1 MQYWLVMPAAGAG
14 RRFGGAKQFASLHER
29 TVLELALQPFID
41 DLQCVGG
48 ALALAP
54 QEPRREELA
63 RRLPPHFAPV
73 DGGPTRAH
81 SVLNGLVALGQRA
94 DAADWVLVH
103 DAARPCLSA
112 ADLAR
117 LLAGLGEHS
126 ASGEPAQG
134 ALLAVPV
141 ADTVKRAGPR
151 TGDEPAHCAGTLS
164 REGLWLAQTPQTFRL
179 GALRA
184 ALEQALALGRMPTD
198 EAQAMEW
205 QGVSARLIEARDT
218 NIKVTGAADLLLARA
233 VLEAR
238 AAAARALGR
247 E

>member
-1 MQYWLVMPAAGAG
+1 MRYWLVMPAAGAG
-14 RRFGGAKQFASLHER
+14 RRFGGAKQFAALHER

-41 DLQCVGG
+41 DPQCVGG
-48 ALALAP
+48 AIALAP

-63 RRLPPHFAPV
+63 RRLPARFEAI
-73 DGGPTRAH
+73 DGGATRAQ
-81 SVLNGLVALGQRA
+81 SVLNGLLALGQRA
-94 DAADWVLVH
+94 ADSDWVLVH
-103 DAARPCLSA
+103 DAARPCLSG

-117 LLAGLGEHS
+117 LLAGLERRTAG
-126 ASGEPAQG
+126 AEPAQG

-141 ADTVKRAGPR
+141 ADTVKRAEPR
-151 TGDEPAHCAGTLS
+151 VGDEPALCATTLA
-164 REGLWLAQTPQTFRL
+164 RDGLRLAQTPQTFRL

-184 ALEQALALGRMPTD
+184 AIGQALAHGRMPTD

-218 NIKVTGAADLLLARA
+218 NIKVTGAADLLLAQA

-238 AAAARALGR
+238 AAAARAAGR
-247 E
+247 K

>member
-29 TVLELALQPFID
+29 TVLELALQPFLD

-48 ALALAP
+48 AIALAP
-54 QEPRREELA
+54 QEPRREQLA
-63 RRLPPHFAPV
+63 RRLPPRFAPV

-81 SVLNGLVALGQRA
+81 SVLNGLVALAQRA

-117 LLAGLGEHS
+117 LLAGLEERS
-126 ASGEPAQG
+126 VAGEPAQG

-141 ADTVKRAGPR
+141 ADTVKRAEPR
-151 TGDEPAHCAGTLS
+151 TGDEPARCAATLS
-164 REGLWLAQTPQTFRL
+164 RDGLWLAQTPQTFRL

-184 ALEQALALGRMPTD
+184 ALEHALALGRMPTD

-218 NIKVTGAADLLLARA
+218 NIKVTGTADLMLARA

-238 AAAARALGR
+238 AATARELGR